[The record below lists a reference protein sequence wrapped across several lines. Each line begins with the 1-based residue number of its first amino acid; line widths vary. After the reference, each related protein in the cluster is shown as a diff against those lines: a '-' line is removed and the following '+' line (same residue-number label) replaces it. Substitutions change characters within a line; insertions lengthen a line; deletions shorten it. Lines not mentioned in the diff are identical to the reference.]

1 MDCTLTWTYR
11 AGTQAASSRS
21 QPHKLWVWD
30 IGHLCC
36 AAIFGP
42 WLDRD
47 CGSNLFLTNDKQG
60 KLQCNPFYMH
70 THVYT
75 HALTQ
80 HEYTQTCRKLTIHYT
95 SILQRSWSQCETC
108 NGARMTILWRFAPDP
123 KHGWL
128 LGLYSAYDNHVHS
141 PFTGAE
147 ARHYQSHLSSISPPT
162 RTISVPL

>member
-1 MDCTLTWTYR
+1 MGYR
-11 AGTQAASSRS
+11 ASVLRCDFWSVAR
-21 QPHKLWVWD
+21 
-30 IGHLCC
+30 
-36 AAIFGP
+36 
-42 WLDRD
+42 RD
-47 CGSNLFLTNDKQG
+47 CGSNLFLTNDQHG
-60 KLQCNPFYMH
+60 KLQCNPFHMH

-80 HEYTQTCRKLTIHYT
+80 HAYTQTCRKLTIHYT

-162 RTISVPL
+162 PTHERYQYHYKNEYIRMTVL